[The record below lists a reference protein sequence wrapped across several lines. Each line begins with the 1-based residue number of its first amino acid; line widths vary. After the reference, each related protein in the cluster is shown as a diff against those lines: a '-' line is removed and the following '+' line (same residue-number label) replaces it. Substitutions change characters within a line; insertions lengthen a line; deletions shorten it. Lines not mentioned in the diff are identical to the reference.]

1 MIHFPANFNYQVS
14 KKAFRDKKVISLMEK
29 NTMSRTWLVNC
40 GLFKDKR
47 ERNTI
52 AGFKFHALI

>member
-1 MIHFPANFNYQVS
+1 M
-14 KKAFRDKKVISLMEK
+14 ISLIEK
-29 NTMSRTWLVNC
+29 SKMSRTWLASC

-52 AGFKFHALI
+52 AGFEFHALI